1 MEAQKK
7 FEKNRNLIKNN
18 KINPFLM
25 DRKNKREEVLQR
37 KKEISENEE
46 NELKEQILKQYK
58 TDSNYLIREIN
69 YNQVENASPKY
80 TMRDKYEFGSI
91 FQHDKQINDENNNQ
105 FGYSTLFNPDVST
118 KLSNINLENPD
129 FSLIRPKYPVYSF
142 SKSKRFSFTSTNFD
156 KDKSK
161 YSTTEANLPF
171 SNDLNYFDYKYT
183 QSFLK
188 AQTYMGTGKKYEIK
202 NNGVPGPDIYKIRRF
217 ADEVV
222 IKGNEVNLARIKVR
236 EKEKLEKIDRERRAK
251 LREQWQEEKK
261 YALKMSLKESLINN
275 INSSLNYDNST
286 EQMNDGQNKDQNQ
299 NGLTL

>member
-1 MEAQKK
+1 MIEKIKEKK
-7 FEKNRNLIKNN
+7 FYKK
-18 KINPFLM
+18 
-25 DRKNKREEVLQR
+25 
-37 KKEISENEE
+37 KKELHEIQE

-91 FQHDKQINDENNNQ
+91 FQYDKQNNDDNNNQ

-118 KLSNINLENPD
+118 KSSNINLENPD
-129 FSLIRPKYPVYSF
+129 FSVIRPKYPVYSF
-142 SKSKRFSFTSTNFD
+142 SKSKRFSFTMSNFD
-156 KDKSK
+156 KNKNQLK
-161 YSTTEANLPF
+161 YSNTEVNDPF
-171 SNDLNYFDYKYT
+171 LNDPNYFDYKYT

-202 NNGVPGPDIYKIRRF
+202 GNGVPGPDIYKIRRF

-222 IKGNEVNLARIKVR
+222 IKGKEVNLARIKVR
-236 EKEKLEKIDRERRAK
+236 EKEKLDQIDRERRAK

-261 YALKMSLKESLINN
+261 YALKMSVRESLINN
-275 INSSLNYDNST
+275 INHSINNDNST
-286 EQMNDGQNKDQNQ
+286 EHMNDRQNSNAMDKNQNQ
-299 NGLTL
+299 DGLTL